1 MLAACDMAVELIK
14 RGETTHFFP
23 KGHSMSP
30 LIRPYEEVLVTGVT
44 PSDLRVGDIV
54 VVDVKSG
61 RLVIHRLTRL
71 RKVKGRMMAWTKG
84 DGGLR
89 WDQPV
94 DASLLVGRA
103 VAVIRGGKRYINLD
117 TPYWRMAGYL
127 AAQFCLLQTIFL
139 RIPGFG
145 VYTPRNKRNILQRF
159 WLHTA
164 KIPFRFFVHVC
175 LWGDRLRSLF
185 GKEDDEKHSRRERR

>member
-30 LIRPYEEVLVTGVT
+30 LIRPYEEVLVTGVA
-44 PSDLRVGDIV
+44 PEDLCVGDIV

-71 RKVKGRMMAWTKG
+71 KLVKGALTAWTKG

-89 WDQPV
+89 WDEPV
-94 DASLLVGRA
+94 DASACVGR
-103 VAVIRGGKRYINLD
+103 VTGVIRKAKRYINFD
-117 TPYWRMAGYL
+117 TPCWRMANFL
-127 AAQFCLLQTIFL
+127 AAQFCLLQTVFL
-139 RIPGFG
+139 RIPRFG
-145 VYTPRNKRNILQRF
+145 VYTHRNRRNVLQRF
-159 WLHTA
+159 WLHVA
-164 KIPFRFFVHVC
+164 KIPFRFFIHIC
-175 LWGDRLRSLF
+175 LWVDRLQNLF
-185 GKEDDEKHSRRERR
+185 SKKQNEKNTHREGK